1 MTRLIDVADA
11 AGVSLRTA
19 SRVLND
25 DHRVAADTRSRV
37 LATMRSLNFQPDA
50 VARSLRSGTD
60 VSIGFVVESIADPF
74 FSDVIDSVE
83 TAMARHG
90 RPVLVASTHRDDLR
104 AQQVVER
111 MLHRRVAGLLL
122 APTGGD
128 HSWLRPDRTPL
139 VLIDRAAAG
148 VSADVIDI
156 DDRQAADDA
165 VTHLIRHGHQRIA
178 YVGDTSAIPTSS
190 ARLEGYRQALT
201 RHGLPV
207 VENLVRSN
215 SSSSREAAEAIG
227 QLLDSAD
234 AAVFT
239 AVFSATTRASLG
251 IVPVLH
257 ARARTDIA
265 FVGIGDFAM
274 ADALTPAITVV
285 DHSGARLGV
294 AAADRLIARLADPTL
309 TVEHIRLPAA
319 IIERGSGE
327 IRP

>member
-1 MTRLIDVADA
+1 
-11 AGVSLRTA
+11 
-19 SRVLND
+19 
-25 DHRVAADTRSRV
+25 
-37 LATMRSLNFQPDA
+37 
-50 VARSLRSGTD
+50 
-60 VSIGFVVESIADPF
+60 
-74 FSDVIDSVE
+74 
-83 TAMARHG
+83 
-90 RPVLVASTHRDDLR
+90 VASTHRDDLR

-207 VENLVRSN
+207 LESLVRSN

-234 AAVFT
+234 AAAFT